1 MNDQKRL
8 LREEKRAVKK
18 AGNRH
23 RRRELKRSLEAPE
36 SAHEAEPEL
45 GKNRSE
51 ELNGQD
57 RVRSDVPAAKPFPAD
72 LPEFARRPMPED
84 ADRGRST
91 RDGD

>member
-51 ELNGQD
+51 ERNGQD
-57 RVRSDVPAAKPFPAD
+57 RARTDVPGAK
-72 LPEFARRPMPED
+72 
-84 ADRGRST
+84 
-91 RDGD
+91 

>member
-1 MNDQKRL
+1 MHLRRIAEIPSFITACGNRAMNDNKRL

-23 RRRELKRSLEAPE
+23 RRRVLKRSLEAPE

-57 RVRSDVPAAKPFPAD
+57 RV
-72 LPEFARRPMPED
+72 
-84 ADRGRST
+84 G
-91 RDGD
+91 